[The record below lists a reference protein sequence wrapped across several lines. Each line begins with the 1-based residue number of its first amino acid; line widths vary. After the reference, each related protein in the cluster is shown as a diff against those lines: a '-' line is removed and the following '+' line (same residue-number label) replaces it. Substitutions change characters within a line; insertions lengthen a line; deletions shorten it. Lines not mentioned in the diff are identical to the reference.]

1 MTSLFL
7 VTLIVLDLVLFGAV
21 IWLSRRQD
29 AQVELALELTEERRL
44 LTELR
49 HSIQEEL
56 EAAQSKAR
64 ETLDKAT
71 RLAAEAELEVKSG
84 GAAIAHEMDAVVT
97 QLTSRFESP
106 LRDLAK
112 RKVGLESLLQQAE
125 REKEILQKLL
135 ARGEKICRFFD
146 ERVPYEDV
154 LHEIED
160 KKYADARKLLARGHA
175 PHRVANELGMSESE
189 VRLVAGLAPG

>member
-1 MTSLFL
+1 MTPLLL
-7 VTLIVLDLVLFGAV
+7 VMLIVLDLALLGAV

-29 AQVELALELTEERRL
+29 AQVELAMELTEERRL

-49 HSIQEEL
+49 QSIHEEL

-64 ETLDKAT
+64 ATLDKA
-71 RLAAEAELEVKSG
+71 G
-84 GAAIAHEMDAVVT
+84 GQTIAREMDAVAT
-97 QLTSRFESP
+97 QLTARFEAP
-106 LRDLAK
+106 LKELGK
-112 RKVGLESLLQQAE
+112 RKAGLEALLQKAE
-125 REKEILQKLL
+125 REKTVLQKVV

-175 PHRVANELGMSESE
+175 PAAVAVELGMSESE
-189 VRLVAGLAPG
+189 VRLVAGLAAT

>member
-1 MTSLFL
+1 MTPLLL
-7 VTLIVLDLVLFGAV
+7 VMLIVLDLALLGAV
-21 IWLSRRQD
+21 IWLSRRQE
-29 AQVELALELTEERRL
+29 AQVELAMELTEERRL

-49 HSIQEEL
+49 QSIHEEL

-64 ETLDKAT
+64 ATLDKAT

-84 GAAIAHEMDAVVT
+84 GQTIAREMDAVAT
-97 QLTSRFESP
+97 QLTSRFEAP
-106 LRDLAK
+106 LKELGK
-112 RKVGLESLLQQAE
+112 RKAGLEALLQKAE
-125 REKEILQKLL
+125 REKTVLQKVV

-175 PHRVANELGMSESE
+175 PAAVAVELGMSESE
-189 VRLVAGLAPG
+189 VRLVAGLAAT

>member
-84 GAAIAHEMDAVVT
+84 GAAISH
-97 QLTSRFESP
+97 
-106 LRDLAK
+106 
-112 RKVGLESLLQQAE
+112 
-125 REKEILQKLL
+125 
-135 ARGEKICRFFD
+135 
-146 ERVPYEDV
+146 
-154 LHEIED
+154 
-160 KKYADARKLLARGHA
+160 
-175 PHRVANELGMSESE
+175 
-189 VRLVAGLAPG
+189 